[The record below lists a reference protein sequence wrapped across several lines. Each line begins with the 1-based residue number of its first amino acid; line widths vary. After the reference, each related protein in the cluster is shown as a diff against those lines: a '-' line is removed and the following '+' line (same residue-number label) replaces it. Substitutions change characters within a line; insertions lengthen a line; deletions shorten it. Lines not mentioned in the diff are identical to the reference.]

1 MDTPRRITGLLLLSF
16 SSLLMPAMGLGPM
29 PPDAKAASYACPIED
44 RTTRPNNGGAR
55 VASFPVKGL
64 DLSHHNS
71 GYTMTAVKAAGFSFE
86 YYKATQGT
94 YMIDK
99 TYSTQT
105 ARARTAGLKA
115 GAYHFFD
122 YRLDGVAQARYF
134 VAAVKA
140 RGGFHG
146 RLRPVVDVECLGV
159 LGKPV
164 PYKAV
169 PRLRAFL
176 TEVRRLIG
184 VAPIIYTSIQEWKT
198 TSGASAKFGDTL
210 LWSAEWAR
218 TAPLKFPPG
227 WTKWTFW
234 QHGSAF
240 VTGIRLDGNVYA
252 GSAASLAG
260 LIVK

>member
-1 MDTPRRITGLLLLSF
+1 
-16 SSLLMPAMGLGPM
+16 MPAIGLGPA
-29 PPDAKAASYACPIED
+29 PTNARAATYACTIED
-44 RTTRPNNGGAR
+44 RTTRPNNGGAL
-55 VASFPVKGL
+55 VATFPVKGL
-64 DLSHHNS
+64 DLSHWNS
-71 GYTMTAVKAAGFSFE
+71 GYTMTAVKTAGFAFE

-94 YMIDK
+94 YMIDA

-105 ARARTAGLKA
+105 KRALTAGLKA

-146 RLRPVVDVECLGV
+146 HLRPVVDVECLGV

-164 PYKAV
+164 AFKAI

-176 TEVRRLIG
+176 TEVRRLVG
-184 VAPIIYTSIQEWKT
+184 VTPIVYTSIQEWKNVT
-198 TSGASAKFGDTL
+198 GGSAKFGDTM
-210 LWSAEWAR
+210 LWSAEWAK

-234 QHGSAF
+234 QYGSAH
-240 VTGIRLDGNVYA
+240 VSGIRLDGNVYA
-252 GSAASLAG
+252 GSATGLAN